1 MYQYLSLEI
10 PAYQGGMTANTF
22 VRQDAG
28 AKHLGILLPGVAYTT
43 DMPLLYY
50 ARTVLLALGADTLS
64 VEANYH
70 RLPGFRAAGPA
81 DQYRWVTTD
90 AANACGAALAQRP
103 YERLTLV
110 GKSLGT
116 FAMGYLVAGD
126 QRLARADCIWL
137 TPLLKQEV
145 LRGQIQGARPR
156 SLFVSGG
163 ADSLYDAV
171 AQQHLAE
178 ALGAQSVV
186 IDGADHSLEILG
198 DPSASLRA
206 LEHVVAVIRD
216 FLNEAGA

>member
-1 MYQYLSLEI
+1 MYQYLSLDI
-10 PAYQGGMTANTF
+10 PAYHGGVTANTF
-22 VRQDAG
+22 VRQDAA

-64 VEANYH
+64 LEANYH

-81 DQYRWVTTD
+81 EQYRWVTTD
-90 AANACGAALAQRP
+90 AANACSAALAQRP
-103 YERLTLV
+103 YERLTLI

-116 FAMGYLVAGD
+116 LAMGYLVAGD
-126 QRLARADCIWL
+126 ERLARADCIWL

-163 ADSLYDAV
+163 ADGLYDAV
-171 AQQHLAE
+171 GQQRIAE

-186 IDGADHSLEILG
+186 IEDADHSLEMPG
-198 DPSASLRA
+198 DSTASLRA
-206 LEHVVAVIRD
+206 LGQAVAAMRD
-216 FLNEAGA
+216 FLNAAGV